1 MQRKRKKLLCMTAAA
16 VFALSGLSGCHGK
29 GQDTEGGPVVLED
42 ASGEDGKE
50 AKDGGV
56 RDAGEDEQKESPKE
70 AADSIVVYVCGKVR
84 KEGVVTLPAG
94 SRIYQAI
101 EMAGGMADDAAAS
114 YLNLAEVLTD
124 GARVYVPGTDDA
136 EVGNSSIPQGNTAG
150 GFSGETD
157 GKVNINQASK
167 EELMTLPGIGEVK
180 ADAIIQYRTEQGKFA
195 SIEEIKNIS
204 GIKDG
209 VFEKMKDKYPVIGD
223 VRGLGAMI
231 GVEFVKDRKSKEP
244 APAFVNR
251 LVQSALQKG
260 LLLENAGSAG
270 NVVRFLAPLCMTDE
284 QMEAGLGIFED
295 SIKENL

>member
-16 VFALSGLSGCHGK
+16 VFVLSGLSGCHGK
-29 GQDTEGGPVVLED
+29 GQDTEGAPVVLED

-124 GARVYVPGTDDA
+124 GARV
-136 EVGNSSIPQGNTAG
+136 
-150 GFSGETD
+150 
-157 GKVNINQASK
+157 
-167 EELMTLPGIGEVK
+167 
-180 ADAIIQYRTEQGKFA
+180 
-195 SIEEIKNIS
+195 
-204 GIKDG
+204 
-209 VFEKMKDKYPVIGD
+209 
-223 VRGLGAMI
+223 
-231 GVEFVKDRKSKEP
+231 
-244 APAFVNR
+244 
-251 LVQSALQKG
+251 
-260 LLLENAGSAG
+260 
-270 NVVRFLAPLCMTDE
+270 
-284 QMEAGLGIFED
+284 
-295 SIKENL
+295 

>member
-29 GQDTEGGPVVLED
+29 GQDTEGCPVVLED

-209 VFEKMKDKYPVIGD
+209 VFEKMKDKITV
-223 VRGLGAMI
+223 
-231 GVEFVKDRKSKEP
+231 
-244 APAFVNR
+244 
-251 LVQSALQKG
+251 
-260 LLLENAGSAG
+260 
-270 NVVRFLAPLCMTDE
+270 
-284 QMEAGLGIFED
+284 
-295 SIKENL
+295 